1 VAAVNAGLAAQEY
14 LAVLPFTGAS
24 TVEGETIAEL
34 FSFNRE
40 LNQVFSIIP
49 RTSINQAVAREY
61 NFQLGTNM
69 TDPDT
74 AIALG
79 RQLGARYVVSGS
91 ITALGSLKL
100 LIIAI
105 INIDELRQI
114 AGDFQTYARIEEIQD
129 KLPGMARNIID
140 AVTRMPPE
148 ARMLAV
154 TPVEMGGTI
163 DSSVADTL
171 AQILSIFLIRSGKYL
186 VYPRTASLE
195 QVKAEYQ
202 NQLSGDTAD
211 EQIVNMGR
219 GGNPRLVLSVAARR
233 LGSRNMFNA
242 AIIDLESSVQ
252 VSSGSVNYNTLD
264 DGISVME
271 NLARELTGVQTAAPK
286 PRRNVFGYGAL
297 NLGLGLGSFIQ
308 GDWAGGVTLLAGYG
322 AAAGLIVWE
331 LSLNYE
337 DKLAGIP
344 GAVGIGVAGVTA
356 IYGFIRPI
364 LYQRNQRL
372 AGIADRA
379 NIAFV
384 PGNRDREAV
393 QFSYI
398 LTF

>member
-1 VAAVNAGLAAQEY
+1 VVAVNAGLAARDN
-14 LAVLPFTGAS
+14 LAVLPFSGSAAG
-24 TVEGETIAEL
+24 EGETIAEL
-34 FSFNRE
+34 FSFTE
-40 LNQVFSIIP
+40 LSQVFSIIP
-49 RTSINQAVAREY
+49 RTSINQAVAREH

-79 RQLGARYVVSGS
+79 KQLGARYVVSGS
-91 ITALGSLKL
+91 ITA
-100 LIIAI
+100 
-105 INIDELRQI
+105 
-114 AGDFQTYARIEEIQD
+114 
-129 KLPGMARNIID
+129 
-140 AVTRMPPE
+140 
-148 ARMLAV
+148 
-154 TPVEMGGTI
+154 
-163 DSSVADTL
+163 
-171 AQILSIFLIRSGKYL
+171 
-186 VYPRTASLE
+186 
-195 QVKAEYQ
+195 
-202 NQLSGDTAD
+202 
-211 EQIVNMGR
+211 
-219 GGNPRLVLSVAARR
+219 

-252 VSSGSVNYNTLD
+252 LIGRSENYNTLD

-271 NLARELTGVQTAAPK
+271 NLARELTGVQTAAPN
-286 PRRNVFGYGAL
+286 PRGNVFGYGVL

-331 LSLNYE
+331 LSLDHE

-356 IYGFIRPI
+356 IYGFICPM

-372 AGIADRA
+372 AGITDRI
-379 NIAFV
+379 NIALV

-393 QFSYI
+393 QFSYT